1 MGFLSLPHIFWY
13 RDMEIF
19 LADFQLNC
27 LPPSCR
33 PPGWWSTTPTRRL
46 HLCCIAALVH
56 RLRHNCCTSQCST
69 FSLFYDFD
77 IVSDPLLCRSLFFFC
92 FIPIIYSYIIKREP
106 QLLQNFKPI
115 SGGSKKKF
123 IDDDKK
129 PSKPRML
136 HHDRQ
141 HVDDERREKSID
153 REEKVHLCK
162 KQNYDDDDDAPMA
175 G

>member
-1 MGFLSLPHIFWY
+1 
-13 RDMEIF
+13 MEIF
-19 LADFQLNC
+19 FADFQLNC
-27 LPPSCR
+27 LPPLAALPDDDRRPQRDDSTCAASLSCIA
-33 PPGWWSTTPTRRL
+33 SDT
-46 HLCCIAALVH
+46 IAALPSVADFLYFMISISC
-56 RLRHNCCTSQCST
+56 RIL
-69 FSLFYDFD
+69 FSVAVCFFY
-77 IVSDPLLCRSLFFFC
+77 

-141 HVDDERREKSID
+141 HVDDERRKKSID
-153 REEKVHLCK
+153 RREGSTMQKQKVMTTTTMHLWQGK
-162 KQNYDDDDDAPMA
+162 PITQAA
-175 G
+175 AEARIE